1 MERCRRFLSQKSPEA
16 ARRAAQVIS
25 LQFLSLE
32 KAPSIGRPLPGSPD
46 LRELVIPFGDSGY
59 IALYL
64 HEPGNDTV
72 YLLAFRHQ
80 REFDY

>member
-1 MERCRRFLSQKSPEA
+1 MPDRSKSPEA
-16 ARRAAQVIS
+16 AQIIS

-32 KAPSIGRPLPGSPD
+32 ITPAIGRPLPESPD
-46 LRELVIPFGDSGY
+46 LRELVIPFDDSGY
-59 IALYL
+59 IAMYL
-64 HEPGNDTV
+64 HDPGHDTV